1 MRALPKSREVTVE
14 IHSSVVPAPAHL
26 EISRTVIF
34 PRNRCPRRR
43 VTPRRA
49 DQRAPRTR
57 VMSAVV
63 DFIKKTHEDAVVKV
77 GKNVAIAALLLNIF
91 FPGIGTLVACVVADK
106 TVAGI
111 KCFACMWLMCL
122 VFLVGWVWSVWHG
135 VLILRKA

>member
-1 MRALPKSREVTVE
+1 
-14 IHSSVVPAPAHL
+14 
-26 EISRTVIF
+26 
-34 PRNRCPRRR
+34 
-43 VTPRRA
+43 
-49 DQRAPRTR
+49 
-57 VMSAVV
+57 MSAVV

-111 KCFACMWLMCL
+111 KCFAHVADVSRLPRGM
-122 VFLVGWVWSVWHG
+122 VWSVWHG

>member
-1 MRALPKSREVTVE
+1 
-14 IHSSVVPAPAHL
+14 
-26 EISRTVIF
+26 
-34 PRNRCPRRR
+34 
-43 VTPRRA
+43 
-49 DQRAPRTR
+49 
-57 VMSAVV
+57 MSAVV

-77 GKNVAIAALLLNIF
+77 GKNVAIAALLLNIL